1 MKKLNIR
8 SATDIYKN
16 LIRNPSIFS
25 SENLSTLSPLELFHH
40 IVFLGTHPERR
51 NQGESAKIYTL

>member
-8 SATDIYKN
+8 FATDIYKH
-16 LIRNPSIFS
+16 LTKNPSIFTP
-25 SENLSTLSPLELFHH
+25 ENLSTLTPLELFHH

-51 NQGESAKIYTL
+51 N